1 MGIFLGETKK
11 PAGGLFRFGQKF
23 PAGCMAK
30 IMGKRRKGNPHSH
43 PVDSR
48 GMRASEITVGFSRK
62 MQYKTK
68 GSVSK
73 KDPEKIA
80 KIPVYTDRDDIHT
93 PPFYWIYLTISGQS
107 LSRESFL
114 DKRGEKRILYSIE
127 ILLKGECDVEPVSPS
142 LSKKKILLVFASPH
156 PEGCTRRLTDAFL
169 SPLMDSGHYE
179 VEEVPLYPL
188 MPHPCVA
195 CGVCRKKN
203 GCRFSDLDTFDA
215 ALRESD
221 LLVIASPVYTL
232 SFPAPMKALLD
243 RCQRY
248 FEARFARGE
257 KPSIPKHRPAVLLLT
272 RGSAD
277 SRGDEICRM
286 QLSQSFSVMNTA
298 LVDTCVWEQT
308 DQGEKFFGPAAQKAR
323 TVALAIDK
331 LLW

>member
-11 PAGGLFRFGQKF
+11 PAGDSSVSDRNSLRAVWPKSWGKGERGTPILTRLILAACGRRKSLSVSAGKCNTKQRGLF
-23 PAGCMAK
+23 P
-30 IMGKRRKGNPHSH
+30 
-43 PVDSR
+43 
-48 GMRASEITVGFSRK
+48 
-62 MQYKTK
+62 
-68 GSVSK
+68 K

-277 SRGDEICRM
+277 IRGDEICRM